1 MNRRSFLK
9 QLGLTTAMGMAVPG
23 QASEAVSED
32 VTDGLRTSGDFATRL
47 QVDDQW
53 DQVVDVV
60 VVGCGAAG
68 MATAIEAHDNG
79 LEVMIVERSAR
90 SSHAP
95 TTRLSSGIYQW
106 KTWPDTSLPPTFR
119 AA

>member
-47 QVDDQW
+47 HPE
-53 DQVVDVV
+53 DVFSR
-60 VVGCGAAG
+60 G
-68 MATAIEAHDNG
+68 
-79 LEVMIVERSAR
+79 S
-90 SSHAP
+90 
-95 TTRLSSGIYQW
+95 
-106 KTWPDTSLPPTFR
+106 
-119 AA
+119 

>member
-23 QASEAVSED
+23 QASGAVSED
-32 VTDGLRTSGDFATRL
+32 LTEGLRTSEDFDTRL
-47 QVDDQW
+47 KVDDQW

-68 MATAIEAHDNG
+68 MATAIGAHDSG
-79 LEVMIVERSAR
+79 LDVLIVERSPR
-90 SSHAP
+90 SSHVP
-95 TTRLSSGIYQW
+95 STRL
-106 KTWPDTSLPPTFR
+106 
-119 AA
+119 